1 MKGLQACIQ
10 AFFKSLVVSRVL
22 KLNLLI
28 LVSIEVKTRV
38 SLLNLTMPTTAI
50 ALYLQVY
57 ELFIGLTPGLLEAS
71 LIKPNPVRAK
81 LDCLRRYDDD

>member
-57 ELFIGLTPGLLEAS
+57 ELFIGLTPGL
-71 LIKPNPVRAK
+71 
-81 LDCLRRYDDD
+81 